1 MRIIEI
7 KEDKATHFVDNLN
20 CIADKAKE
28 LIEVLEDNMYN
39 ERNRYRDDERIYGRD
54 RMNYRDHDDR
64 DYVNYRR
71 GRY

>member
-20 CIADKAKE
+20 CITDKAKE

-54 RMNYRDHDDR
+54 RMNYRDNDDR

>member
-20 CIADKAKE
+20 CIADKTKE

-39 ERNRYRDDERIYGRD
+39 ERNRYYDDERIYGRD
-54 RMNYRDHDDR
+54 RMNYRDRDDR

>member
-7 KEDKATHFVDNLN
+7 KEDKATNFVDNLN

-39 ERNRYRDDERIYGRD
+39 ERNRYHDDERIYGRD
-54 RMNYRDHDDR
+54 RMNYRDRDDR

>member
-20 CIADKAKE
+20 YIADKAKE

-54 RMNYRDHDDR
+54 RMNYRDQDDR